1 MTLRRVLRCLA
12 GGPALKA
19 PSGRSRPLTAAAA
32 TASDPATL
40 TALQAQADRPDLQGR
55 RARAWELLT
64 LGAQI
69 PGDVA
74 RQVTVAQAR
83 SGLAEYVIAPLPPA
97 MLTELREVATGPV
110 DGQLFASGPVE
121 PGISL
126 PPDPASSEAEPD
138 PWEYL
143 DGHRARRLVLGG
155 LLGSESPF
163 STVAAC
169 YSHGSPLDH
178 GRLLNGFANALSW
191 AC

>member
-1 MTLRRVLRCLA
+1 
-12 GGPALKA
+12 
-19 PSGRSRPLTAAAA
+19 
-32 TASDPATL
+32 
-40 TALQAQADRPDLQGR
+40 
-55 RARAWELLT
+55 
-64 LGAQI
+64 
-69 PGDVA
+69 
-74 RQVTVAQAR
+74 
-83 SGLAEYVIAPLPPA
+83 
-97 MLTELREVATGPV
+97 MLTSELRERRGGCRSTDSCSHQV
-110 DGQLFASGPVE
+110 PVE